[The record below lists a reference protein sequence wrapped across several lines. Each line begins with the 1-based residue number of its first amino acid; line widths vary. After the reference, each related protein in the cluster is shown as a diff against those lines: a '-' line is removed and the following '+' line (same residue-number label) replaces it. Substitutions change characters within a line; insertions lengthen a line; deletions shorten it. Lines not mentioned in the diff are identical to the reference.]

1 MKFVTPAN
9 QLSGPHKDSL
19 CRISHMNDG
28 CLASCSQV
36 GRAEIHVWVIRRAL
50 CVCGVWCVV
59 CGVWC
64 VVCGVWCVVCGVWCV
79 CVCMCVCVYACV
91 HMHVCVCVLCVCI
104 CAPHFP
110 IVCLHELQTYTC
122 ITQQFMFHLYTCM
135 QTYD

>member
-59 CGVWC
+59 CV
-64 VVCGVWCVVCGVWCV
+64 
-79 CVCMCVCVYACV
+79 CVCVYACV
-91 HMHVCVCVLCVCI
+91 HMHACVCVCCVCVYVLPTSPLCVYMNFKPTHASHSNSCFICI
-104 CAPHFP
+104 H
-110 IVCLHELQTYTC
+110 VCKLMTNVAL
-122 ITQQFMFHLYTCM
+122 
-135 QTYD
+135 

>member
-50 CVCGVWCVV
+50 CVCDVWCVV
-59 CGVWC
+59 CV
-64 VVCGVWCVVCGVWCV
+64 
-79 CVCMCVCVYACV
+79 CVCVYACV